1 MAFIKESVSFFSYQ
15 EWIYFK
21 NVTALNQIS
30 QVFELIYPSQ
40 DSVMLRKT
48 LDPKNKKEINLLI
61 YLFFRSSSWTW
72 TKDPLI
78 NSQML

>member
-21 NVTALNQIS
+21 NVIALNQIS
-30 QVFELIYPSQ
+30 QVFELIRY
-40 DSVMLRKT
+40 
-48 LDPKNKKEINLLI
+48 DPKKHWIRKIKKEINLLI

>member
-21 NVTALNQIS
+21 NVIALNQIP
-30 QVFELIYPSQ
+30 QVFRLTRFQTEPKKHWI
-40 DSVMLRKT
+40 RKI
-48 LDPKNKKEINLLI
+48 KKEINLLI
-61 YLFFRSSSWTW
+61 YLFFRSSSRTW